1 MSVTDH
7 ATAFNSKNL
16 QYSLARQM
24 DWDIERYIYRING
37 TYYEENNSMV
47 FDLTTAKKS
56 PKRSRK

>member
-1 MSVTDH
+1 
-7 ATAFNSKNL
+7 
-16 QYSLARQM
+16 M

-37 TYYEENNSMV
+37 TYYEENNAMV